1 MSVDLISLV
10 AGSGWASGVNLYAVI
25 VMLGLLGRLGWA
37 EIPLVL
43 QRTDL
48 LVAAGG
54 LYLFEFVA
62 DKVPYVDSGWDV
74 LHTVVRP
81 LGAAAVGYMLAGQA
95 DTFGQAAAAAVAAAL
110 AAASHTAKATTR
122 AAVNLSPEPF
132 TNIGLSLL
140 EDGLV
145 FSVIAL
151 AVTYPAAA
159 LATVAVLVLAGAMLV
174 VTLWGAARRWYSRAP
189 RRA

>member
-1 MSVDLISLV
+1 
-10 AGSGWASGVNLYAVI
+10 
-25 VMLGLLGRLGWA
+25 
-37 EIPLVL
+37 
-43 QRTDL
+43 
-48 LVAAGG
+48 
-54 LYLFEFVA
+54 
-62 DKVPYVDSGWDV
+62 VDSGWDV
-74 LHTVVRP
+74 VHTVVRP
-81 LGAAAVGYMLAGQA
+81 LGAAAIGYMLAGQA

-132 TNIGLSLL
+132 TNIGVSLL

-145 FSVIAL
+145 ASVIAL